1 MRLLYQA
8 VTREGKKVRGV
19 INASDTNEAAA
30 YLRSKNFIPI
40 SISKENKN
48 KFLDALPMFSQKIT
62 ASDLVI
68 FTRQLSSMLTAGLT
82 LIKSLEILKEQLEKE
97 AMIEIVD
104 SIITDI
110 EEGSTFSAA
119 IAKYPQVFSSIYVS
133 LIKASETSGL
143 LDRSLLRLADNL
155 EKQQKLK
162 GTIRSALMY
171 PIIVVILMVVVVAIM
186 MVFVIPQLS
195 VLYNDLNIPLP
206 LPTQIIVSLSSFV
219 IIFWPVIVASIVLSV
234 FFYKRWHKTEGGQLI
249 IDNLLLK
256 LPVFGVLIRKTIL
269 VEFSRT
275 LGLMV
280 GTGSLVVESLI
291 KTADISGNIH
301 YRNAI
306 LDVAR
311 RVEKGVTVGDAMA
324 AYVLFPPVLV
334 QLVKIGEQTGKLDET
349 LLRASEYFEGEVS
362 ETVKALT
369 TALEP
374 FIMVVLGIGVA
385 FLIIS
390 VITPIY
396 SLTSSIQ

>member
-19 INASDTNEAAA
+19 INANDTNEATA

-40 SISKENKN
+40 SISKESKS

-104 SIITDI
+104 NIITDI
-110 EEGSTFSAA
+110 EEGSTFSSA

-171 PIIVVILMVVVVAIM
+171 PIIVIILMVVVVAIM

-206 LPTQIIVSLSSFV
+206 LPTQIIVSLSNFV
-219 IIFWPVIVASIVLSV
+219 IIFWPVILAAIVLSV
-234 FFYKRWHKTEGGQLI
+234 FFYKRWHKTENGQLI

-275 LGLMV
+275 LGLMI

-291 KTADISGNIH
+291 KTSDISGNIH
-301 YRNAI
+301 YKNAI

-324 AYVLFPPVLV
+324 AYTLFPPVLV

-349 LLRASEYFEGEVS
+349 LIRASEYFEGEVN

>member
-8 VTREGKKVRGV
+8 VTREGKKVRGI
-19 INASDTNEAAA
+19 INANDTNEAAA

-48 KFLDALPMFSQKIT
+48 KFLDSLPIFSQKIT
-62 ASDLVI
+62 ASDLVV

-104 SIITDI
+104 GIITDI
-110 EEGSTFSAA
+110 EEGSTFSGA

-143 LDRSLLRLADNL
+143 LDKSLLRLADNL

-171 PIIVVILMVVVVAIM
+171 PIIVVILMAVVVVIM
-186 MVFVIPQLS
+186 MIFVIPQLS
-195 VLYNDLNIPLP
+195 ILYNDLNIPLP
-206 LPTQIIVSLSSFV
+206 LPTQIIVNLSQFV
-219 IIFWPVIVASIVLSV
+219 IIFWPVILALIVLSI
-234 FFYKRWHKTEGGQLI
+234 FFYRRWHKTEGGQLV

-256 LPVFGVLIRKTIL
+256 LPVFGTLIRKTIL

-275 LGLMV
+275 LGLMI

-301 YRNAI
+301 YKNAI
-306 LDVAR
+306 LDVAK
-311 RVEKGVTVGDAMA
+311 RVEKGVTIGDAMA
-324 AYVLFPPVLV
+324 AYVLFPSVLV

-349 LLRASEYFEGEVS
+349 LLRASEYFEGEVNQ
-362 ETVKALT
+362 TVKALT

>member
-8 VTREGKKVRGV
+8 VTREGKKVRGI
-19 INASDTNEAAA
+19 INANDTNEAAA

-48 KFLDALPMFSQKIT
+48 KFLDSLPIFSQKIT
-62 ASDLVI
+62 ASDLVV

-104 SIITDI
+104 GIITDI
-110 EEGSTFSAA
+110 EEGSTFSGA

-143 LDRSLLRLADNL
+143 LDKSLLRLADNL

-171 PIIVVILMVVVVAIM
+171 PIIVVILMAVVVVIM
-186 MVFVIPQLS
+186 MIFVIPQLS

-206 LPTQIIVSLSSFV
+206 LPTQIIVNLSQFV
-219 IIFWPVIVASIVLSV
+219 IIFWPVILALIVLSI
-234 FFYKRWHKTEGGQLI
+234 FFYRRWHKTEGGQLV

-256 LPVFGVLIRKTIL
+256 LPVFGTLIRKTIL

-275 LGLMV
+275 LGLMI

-301 YRNAI
+301 YKNAI
-306 LDVAR
+306 LDVAK
-311 RVEKGVTVGDAMA
+311 RVEKGVTIGDAMA

-349 LLRASEYFEGEVS
+349 LLRASEYFEGEVNQ
-362 ETVKALT
+362 TVKALT

>member
-19 INASDTNEAAA
+19 INANDANDAAA

-48 KFLDALPMFSQKIT
+48 KFLDFLPIFSQKIT
-62 ASDLVI
+62 SSDLVI

-97 AMIEIVD
+97 AMIETVD

-110 EEGSTFSAA
+110 EEGSTFSSA

-143 LDRSLLRLADNL
+143 LDKALLRLADNL

-171 PIIVVILMVVVVAIM
+171 PIIVVILMAVVVVIM
-186 MVFVIPQLS
+186 MIFVIPQLS

-206 LPTQIIVSLSSFV
+206 LPTQIIVNFSQLV
-219 IIFWPVIVASIVLSV
+219 IFFWPVILVSIVLGV
-234 FFYKRWHKTEGGQLI
+234 FFYRRWHKTEGGQLI

-256 LPVFGVLIRKTIL
+256 LPVFGILIRKTIL

-275 LGLMV
+275 LGLMI

-291 KTADISGNIH
+291 KTADISGNVH
-301 YRNAI
+301 YKNAI
-306 LDVAR
+306 LDVAK
-311 RVEKGVTVGDAMA
+311 RVEKGITMGDAMA
-324 AYVLFPPVLV
+324 VYTLFPPVLI

-349 LLRASEYFEGEVS
+349 LLRASEYFEEEVNQ
-362 ETVKALT
+362 TVKALT

-374 FIMVVLGIGVA
+374 FIMVVLGLGVA

>member
-19 INASDTNEAAA
+19 INANDTNEAAA

-62 ASDLVI
+62 SSDLVI

-104 SIITDI
+104 GIITDI
-110 EEGSTFSAA
+110 EEGSTFSSA

-143 LDRSLLRLADNL
+143 LDKSLLRLADNL

-171 PIIVVILMVVVVAIM
+171 PIIVIILMAVVVVIM

-195 VLYNDLNIPLP
+195 ILYNDLNIPLP
-206 LPTQIIVSLSSFV
+206 LPTQIIVNLSNFV
-219 IIFWPVIVASIVLSV
+219 IIFWPVILASIILII
-234 FFYKRWHKTEGGQLI
+234 FFYRRWHKTEGGQLI

-256 LPVFGVLIRKTIL
+256 LPVFGVLMKKTIL

-275 LGLMV
+275 LGLMI

-291 KTADISGNIH
+291 KTSDISGNVH
-301 YRNAI
+301 YKNAI

-311 RVEKGVTVGDAMA
+311 RVEKGVTIGDAMA
-324 AYVLFPPVLV
+324 AYTLFPPVLV

-349 LLRASEYFEGEVS
+349 LIRASEYFEGEVNQ
-362 ETVKALT
+362 TVKALT

>member
-8 VTREGKKVRGV
+8 VTREGKKVRGI

-110 EEGSTFSAA
+110 EEGSTFSSA

-143 LDRSLLRLADNL
+143 LDKSLLRLADNL

-162 GTIRSALMY
+162 GTIKSALMY
-171 PIIVVILMVVVVAIM
+171 PIIVIILMAVVVVIM

-206 LPTQIIVSLSSFV
+206 LPTQIIVSLSNFV
-219 IIFWPVIVASIVLSV
+219 IIFWPVILASIVLSV
-234 FFYKRWHKTEGGQLI
+234 FFYRRWHKTEGGQLI

-280 GTGSLVVESLI
+280 GTGSLVVESLV
-291 KTADISGNIH
+291 KSADISGNIH

-349 LLRASEYFEGEVS
+349 LIRASEYFEGEVN

>member
-104 SIITDI
+104 GIITDI
-110 EEGSTFSAA
+110 EEGSTFSSA

-143 LDRSLLRLADNL
+143 LDKSLLRLADNL

-162 GTIRSALMY
+162 GTIKSALMY
-171 PIIVVILMVVVVAIM
+171 PIIVVILMAVVVVIM
-186 MVFVIPQLS
+186 MIFVIPQLS

-206 LPTQIIVSLSSFV
+206 LPTQIIVNFSQFV
-219 IIFWPVIVASIVLSV
+219 IIFWPVILASIVLSV

-275 LGLMV
+275 LGLMI

-324 AYVLFPPVLV
+324 VYTLFPPVLV

-349 LLRASEYFEGEVS
+349 LLRASEYFEGEVNQ
-362 ETVKALT
+362 TVKALT

>member
-19 INASDTNEAAA
+19 INANDTNEAAA

-48 KFLDALPMFSQKIT
+48 KFLDSLPIFSKKIT
-62 ASDLVI
+62 SSDLVI

-104 SIITDI
+104 GMITDI

-143 LDRSLLRLADNL
+143 LDKALLRLADNL

-162 GTIRSALMY
+162 ETIRSALMY
-171 PIIVVILMVVVVAIM
+171 PIIVIILMVVVVAIM

-195 VLYNDLNIPLP
+195 ILYNDLNIPLP
-206 LPTQIIVSLSSFV
+206 LPTQIIVSFSNFV
-219 IIFWPVIVASIVLSV
+219 IIFWPVILVSIVLSV
-234 FFYKRWHKTEGGQLI
+234 FFYRRWHKTEGGQLI

-256 LPVFGVLIRKTIL
+256 LPVFGTLIRKTIL

-275 LGLMV
+275 LGLMI

-291 KTADISGNIH
+291 KTADISGNVH
-301 YRNAI
+301 YKNAI

-324 AYVLFPPVLV
+324 VYTLFPPVLV
-334 QLVKIGEQTGKLDET
+334 QLVKVGEQTGKLDET
-349 LLRASEYFEGEVS
+349 LLRASEYFEGEVNQ
-362 ETVKALT
+362 TVKSLT